1 MTVQNNSIEMKKE
14 SKDITVQHQ
23 NTDLLS
29 SPSCTKLELI
39 DARETST
46 DVVELIVGREQE
58 KGKIITSLLE
68 SSSKK
73 ISILPIHGIGG
84 IGNFFQD

>member
-1 MTVQNNSIEMKKE
+1 MQLAEKGCSISFSEMTVQNNSIEMRKE

-29 SPSCTKLELI
+29 SPSYTKLDLI

-46 DVVELIVGREQE
+46 DVVEELIVGREQE
-58 KGKIITSLLE
+58 KGKNN
-68 SSSKK
+68 
-73 ISILPIHGIGG
+73 
-84 IGNFFQD
+84 NFFT

>member
-1 MTVQNNSIEMKKE
+1 MQLAEKGCSISFSEMTVQNNSIEMRKE

-46 DVVELIVGREQE
+46 DVVEELIVGREQE
-58 KGKIITSLLE
+58 KGKNN
-68 SSSKK
+68 
-73 ISILPIHGIGG
+73 
-84 IGNFFQD
+84 NFFT